1 MKRARWRRRL
11 AWGLGGLL
19 ALLVLLV
26 AGALLFATSRPGEA
40 WLLRQGLGIAGEQL
54 AGRLE
59 VGSLDVGLGQVTL
72 TDLKLYTP
80 EGELV
85 AEVARVQAR
94 ARLSRLLRNSVD
106 LTSVTLD
113 TPRLYLAQDE
123 RGLNLSRAVAPRHPK
138 PEEPPSPTPSRLRLS
153 LSALQLTHAYVDF
166 QQELPDGGQ
175 RQARLEDFSATGS
188 GSYALANQAFT
199 VTLDATGALSRPT
212 AGPVKLTVKG
222 SGQQDARAVDL
233 QLALAGLELDAAAKQ
248 SGPKTLG
255 LELRRLT
262 VAPALAQG
270 LLSSWPLVVPVTLHG
285 TAGLDGDTVTAKL
298 AASAAKATV
307 DVDGDFDLERLRSS
321 GLTVKVRDVNLAEL
335 MDEGIATHLS
345 ADLVA
350 KGGGTSLE
358 SLDGDAAL
366 TVSPSEYRGQAV
378 GPVEVRASAKDGR
391 YQLAKLRVLV
401 PGASLVASGEGTTK
415 SLRATGTLQ
424 ATNLEQLSR
433 ALNRLVPGGVVPPLA
448 GGGALDLRLD
458 GPPRTPHLKAD
469 GDFAA
474 LTYGDFAMKG
484 LRLHVDIPNVTRPLT
499 TDANLAVAE
508 LRTGGRAFRDLSA
521 VIATEN
527 QNLEAHINLAGDA
540 QFALGLRG
548 QVDSGGDGLDVR
560 TLSLSWPE
568 ATWTLRHPTHVRFG
582 GGRVAVEPPLALA
595 SESQSL
601 SVGMTKVGS
610 RLDARV
616 ELGAVDLAKLPRLF
630 VPESLGLGGTVTG
643 HVATR
648 GVLSR
653 PDAEVDLAW
662 KDGRARGYENLAL
675 GLRGRT
681 SGDRATGTLS
691 AGLPAAHATAD
702 FDIPIQGLLRRRR
715 EPVSLRIN
723 LEDVD
728 IAGAMALVH
737 RPEPEPDAPP
747 TPSPTGHLAGL
758 LEVTGTAKDPRV
770 ALTLRGRELRYTGRP
785 EELFAR
791 PLSFELRAGSDPED
805 QTLDARL
812 DVQGLS
818 PQTYAVLRTPFTLNG
833 LLAHPPTAAQALDTP
848 VQLEARLAD
857 LSLAL
862 LQGMPGVEAPSGTV
876 SVQVAASGSL
886 VTPVGRVDVLAKN
899 ATLNGAP
906 PLDGQ
911 LAIVASTEDVK
922 LTLNAQRQQEALA
935 ELTLLLKA
943 PLAAL
948 QDRDVFGHVPFELKG
963 HAGPVPLHELH
974 PHPAGEGRGLQ
985 GLLALEMLAH
995 GTLEAPQ
1002 VDLTATVQKL
1012 GVGSLALG
1020 QARAHYTYASQ
1031 RSTVDAMFSG
1041 ASGGT
1046 LQLNGGL
1053 TLDLSL
1059 PALQAAS
1066 LPVASAPLEMN
1077 LRANDFD
1084 PSFLSG
1090 ASQTVRTLGG
1100 ILQAQARL
1108 GGTVGAPTFQGT
1120 LQWTDGKLGLMGF
1133 GEYRGIQLDLDATRE
1148 NIQLKRL
1155 SAQAGNGTLDLSA
1168 QAKRAQGDEY
1178 SLEGKGTTK
1187 NFPIVVDDQ
1196 LLALLSMNMTMRGT
1210 LSDQLVHL
1218 TDLSI
1223 PEAHVELPEIKRK
1236 DLQSLDRPTD
1246 VVLVRNGVPVER
1258 RKRKAATP
1266 PPAPG
1271 TATGTAPPEG
1281 APSTPEPE
1289 PARRAYWVN
1298 VHAPRNIWVKGSDLN
1313 LQLGLS
1319 DDFRLEYTDEARMF
1333 GEVTVIFGRVD
1344 VLGRRFDVQKDSQVR
1359 FTGPA
1364 LAPYI
1369 NVTAEHR
1376 NDSAQVTVFVTIRG
1390 QGKDITLKTSSEPPL
1405 PESEIYTLLATGR
1418 RTLERNS
1425 GASMTA
1431 GAQAASVVGSYIAN
1445 QARKTLASKLPL
1457 DVLSIEAGGAG
1468 LAGTKLE
1475 VGTYVTD
1482 KIYVGYTGRVGANL
1496 QQGENANAVR
1506 FEYQFGP
1513 RWSVEG
1519 QYGDARHGGLDLIWT
1534 NEY

>member
-11 AWGLGGLL
+11 AWGLGGLV

-59 VGSLDVGLGQVTL
+59 VGSLDVGLGHVAL
-72 TDLKLYTP
+72 TDVKLYTP

-85 AEVARVQAR
+85 AEVARVEAHV
-94 ARLSRLLRNSVD
+94 RLSRLLKHSVD
-106 LTSVTLD
+106 LTSVKLD

-138 PEEPPSPTPSRLRLS
+138 PEEPPSPTPNRLRLS

-175 RQARLEDFSATGS
+175 RQARLEEFSATGS
-188 GSYALANQAFT
+188 GTYALANQAFT
-199 VTLDATGALSRPT
+199 VMLDAAGALSRPT

-222 SGQQDARAVDL
+222 SGQEDAREVDL
-233 QLALAGLELDAAAKQ
+233 QLTVAGLELDAAAKQ
-248 SGPKTLG
+248 SGPKTLA
-255 LELRRLT
+255 LDLRRLT

-270 LLSSWPLVVPVTLHG
+270 LLSSWPLRVPVTVRG
-285 TAGLDGDTVTAKL
+285 TAGLDGDTVKAKL
-298 AASAAKATV
+298 AAGAAKATL

-321 GLTVKVRDVNLAEL
+321 GLTVKARAVNLAEL
-335 MDEGIATHLS
+335 MDEGIATDLS

-358 SLDGDAAL
+358 TLDGDAVL
-366 TVSPSEYRGQAV
+366 TVSPSEYRGQSV
-378 GPVEVRASAKDGR
+378 GPVEVRASAKEGR

-401 PGASLVASGEGTTK
+401 PGASLVATGEGTTK
-415 SLRATGTLQ
+415 ALRATGTLQ

-448 GGGALDLRLD
+448 GGGALDLKLD

-484 LRLHVDIPNVTRPLT
+484 LRLHVDIPDVTRPLT

-521 VIATEN
+521 VIATQN
-527 QNLEAHINLAGDA
+527 QDLEAHINLAGDA

-548 QVDSGGDGLDVR
+548 QVDPSGDGLDVR

-601 SVGMTKVGS
+601 SVGMSKVGS

-648 GVLSR
+648 GALSR
-653 PDAEVDLAW
+653 PDADADLAW
-662 KDGRARGYENLAL
+662 KDGRAKGYEHLAL
-675 GLRGRT
+675 GLKARS

-702 FDIPIQGLLRRRR
+702 FDVPIQGLLRRRR
-715 EPVSLRIN
+715 EPVSLRVN

-728 IAGAMALVH
+728 IAGAMALV
-737 RPEPEPDAPP
+737 RPPAPESESDAPP
-747 TPSPTGHLAGL
+747 APSPTGHLAGL

-785 EELFAR
+785 EELFAH

-805 QTLDARL
+805 QTLDARV
-812 DVQGLS
+812 DVQGLGS
-818 PQTYAVLRTPFTLNG
+818 QTYAVLRTPFTLNG
-833 LLAHPPTAAQALDTP
+833 MLSRPPTVAQALDTP
-848 VQLEARLAD
+848 VQVEARLAD

-862 LQGMPGVEAPSGTV
+862 LQGMPGVEAPGGTV

-906 PLDGQ
+906 PMDGQ

-935 ELTLLLKA
+935 ELTLVLKA

-948 QDRDVFGHVPFELKG
+948 QDRDVFAHVPFELKG

-974 PHPAGEGRGLQ
+974 PHPGGEARGLQ

-1002 VDLTATVQKL
+1002 VDLTTTVQKL

-1046 LQLNGGL
+1046 LQVNGGL

-1059 PALQAAS
+1059 PALQAPS
-1066 LPVASAPLEMN
+1066 LPIASAPLEVN

-1090 ASQTVRTLGG
+1090 ASQAVRTLGG

-1120 LQWTDGKLGLMGF
+1120 LQWTDGKLGLQGF

-1155 SAQAGNGTLDLSA
+1155 SAQAGNGSLELTA
-1168 QAKRAQGDEY
+1168 QAQRAQGDEY
-1178 SLEGKGTTK
+1178 ALEGKGTTK

-1196 LLALLSMNMTMRGT
+1196 LLALLSMNMTMRGS

-1246 VVLVRNGVPVER
+1246 VVMVRNGVPVER
-1258 RKRKAATP
+1258 RKRKTATQS
-1266 PPAPG
+1266 PAPG
-1271 TATGTAPPEG
+1271 TATPEG
-1281 APSTPEPE
+1281 ATPTPEPE

-1333 GEVTVIFGRVD
+1333 GEVTVLFGRVD